1 MAKSNNEFYLRR
13 VHSLLGIIPIGA
25 FLVVHLIVN
34 HQATQGAEAFNK
46 AAGFMESIPFL
57 LAVEFLL
64 IYIPI
69 LYHGLYGIHIAF
81 TAKENIG
88 HYSLFRN
95 WMFAL
100 QRFSG
105 IVTFVFIFMHLWQ
118 TTIQKYFFGKAV
130 DFELMHKT
138 LENPIWVIVYIVC
151 VLCVIFHFS
160 NGLWSFF
167 VTWGFLQSK
176 QSQRVFTWIS
186 LIVFLVLGYI
196 GVSAIFAF
204 V

>member
-1 MAKSNNEFYLRR
+1 M
-13 VHSLLGIIPIGA
+13 
-25 FLVVHLIVN
+25 N

-105 IVTFVFIFMHLWQ
+105 IVTFIFIFMHLWQ

-138 LENPIWVIVYIVC
+138 LENQFGLSYISFVFYVLFSISQMVYG
-151 VLCVIFHFS
+151 H
-160 NGLWSFF
+160 
-167 VTWGFLQSK
+167 
-176 QSQRVFTWIS
+176 S
-186 LIVFLVLGYI
+186 L
-196 GVSAIFAF
+196 
-204 V
+204 

>member
-1 MAKSNNEFYLRR
+1 
-13 VHSLLGIIPIGA
+13 
-25 FLVVHLIVN
+25 
-34 HQATQGAEAFNK
+34 
-46 AAGFMESIPFL
+46 MESIPFL

-138 LENPIWVIVYIVC
+138 LENQFGLSYISFVFY
-151 VLCVIFHFS
+151 VLFSIFS

-196 GVSAIFAF
+196 GVSAISAF